1 MFEIR
6 YAKMPDEPPPVEHP
20 TSASHSGETEPGG
33 GETSEEAGND
43 SGRSNESED
52 EDSQSEGEDARF
64 KINELKQ
71 QVRLPSCCLCG
82 PQLGSRHN
90 GNSSTK

>member
-20 TSASHSGETEPGG
+20 TSASHSGETEAG
-33 GETSEEAGND
+33 GETSEDAGND

-64 KINELKQ
+64 KIDELKQ
-71 QVRLPSCCLCG
+71 QVRLPSCCLCA
-82 PQLGSRHN
+82 PQLGSRQN